1 MSSENI
7 GSSVAYQ
14 LMCTCH
20 SAYMR
25 LSCMDTL
32 FLIRYKDDTT
42 KEQRRKH
49 PRHLAGGDKD
59 YRQRNEA

>member
-7 GSSVAYQ
+7 GSWI
-14 LMCTCH
+14 
-20 SAYMR
+20 
-25 LSCMDTL
+25 L

-59 YRQRNEA
+59 IVKVFKYEG